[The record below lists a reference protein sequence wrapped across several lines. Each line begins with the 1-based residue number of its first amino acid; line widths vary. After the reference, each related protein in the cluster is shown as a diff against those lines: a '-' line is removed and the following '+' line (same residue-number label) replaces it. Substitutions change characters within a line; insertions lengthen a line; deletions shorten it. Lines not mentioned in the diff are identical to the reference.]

1 MKTLANFAVT
11 LSEAKSSQRITA
23 KELAH
28 RTGLSSLAVRQI
40 LSGKSAPRITNAM
53 ALAQELGLELV
64 LVPTAVADGIERPLK
79 KPGRTVVTDIER
91 MLGVQPD
98 GIGG

>member
-1 MKTLANFAVT
+1 
-11 LSEAKSSQRITA
+11 
-23 KELAH
+23 
-28 RTGLSSLAVRQI
+28 
-40 LSGKSAPRITNAM
+40 M

-91 MLGVQPD
+91 MLGFQPD

>member
-1 MKTLANFAVT
+1 
-11 LSEAKSSQRITA
+11 
-23 KELAH
+23 
-28 RTGLSSLAVRQI
+28 
-40 LSGKSAPRITNAM
+40 M

-64 LVPTAVADGIERPLK
+64 LVPTVVADGLERQLK
-79 KPGRTVVTDIER
+79 KPGCTVVTDMER